1 MPPRITFTLTDGSL
15 DIYLNPEGRDL
26 LVRELQGL
34 SERNDHVHFG
44 PAEMEYEVPTRPIAY
59 REGEVVVEWGKI
71 LFRPDE
77 WDAKYYPHVLELPA
91 EP

>member
-1 MPPRITFTLTDGSL
+1 MAPRITVSLTGEHL

-34 SERNDHVHFG
+34 SERNDHVHIG
-44 PAEMEYEVPTRPIAY
+44 PVEMEYEIPIRPTAY

-77 WDAKYYPHVLELPA
+77 WDAKYYPHVLEQPT